1 MERFY
6 IVTSDSSIHKDYLDY
21 REMSEKVNGAF
32 VEFAKEQGIETHEYY
47 QSAQYLHI
55 CPTDG
60 DTVNFGKYFKKDVP
74 GLFKKN
80 SPLAKAWV
88 NKCQALGL
96 KSPYKPNLGFEFRV
110 FGRTSSR
117 LFMIND
123 VLYASFRADCD
134 FKNLAGLKELKAS
147 EFFKVIEVYEESL
160 KN

>member
-1 MERFY
+1 MEKFY
-6 IVTSDSSIHKDYLDY
+6 IVTPSCQIHKEYLDY
-21 REMSEKVNGAF
+21 KAMSEKVNDAF
-32 VEFAKEQGIETHEYY
+32 VEFAKEQGFETHEYY
-47 QSAQYLHI
+47 QSVKYLHI

-60 DTVNFGKYFKKDVP
+60 DTNKFGKYFKKDAP

-80 SPLAKAWV
+80 SQLAKAWV
-88 NKCQALGL
+88 NKCQGLGL
-96 KSPYKPNLGFEFRV
+96 KSPHKPNLGFEFRV

-147 EFFKVIEVYEESL
+147 EFFKVIEEYEESL
-160 KN
+160 EK